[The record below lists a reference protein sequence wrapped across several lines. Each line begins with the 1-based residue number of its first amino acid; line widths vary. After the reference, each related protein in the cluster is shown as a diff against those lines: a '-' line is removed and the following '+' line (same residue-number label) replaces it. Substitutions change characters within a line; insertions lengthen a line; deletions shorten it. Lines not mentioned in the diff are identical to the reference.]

1 MVNFDLRRAVGGG
14 SATHVALCENVRS
27 YFRHWSGLLR
37 NFLISPLE
45 GEKKFL
51 SELREFR
58 NFREGYNL
66 KYICRNGNSDL
77 QLKRKV
83 AFTLAEVL
91 VTLGII
97 GVVSAMT
104 VPTLVQNYQRK
115 SYVTQLHKVYNEL
128 GQASLRYMTDHNYV
142 SLRESRI
149 VGNKDELNRFV
160 KTYFKVVKDC
170 EGKLVGCFATEYG
183 YIENNETVNLT
194 GWSCWSTVVLPSG
207 AAVCFDTGAS
217 ESTPSDEDINNDGVI
232 DENDKINNSGVR
244 GGAVITINVDV
255 NGKQGPNIWGRDL
268 FALDISA
275 DGTVFDAGNSYV
287 SQIMD
292 AGWEMN
298 Y

>member
-1 MVNFDLRRAVGGG
+1 MR
-14 SATHVALCENVRS
+14 
-27 YFRHWSGLLR
+27 
-37 NFLISPLE
+37 
-45 GEKKFL
+45 
-51 SELREFR
+51 ELR